1 MYLKYITGAKKIKI
15 KKNKKKRIYTSAFES
30 AGIGTFKLYWP
41 DTYSSA
47 FVNAGIGT
55 AYASVFKNAGIDRS
69 FKLYWFKIYTSNF
82 YNAGISSAYAS
93 AFKSAG
99 IGLESIEF
107 KRPIPALLKALA

>member
-1 MYLKYITGAKKIKI
+1 MYLKYITGAI
-15 KKNKKKRIYTSAFES
+15 KNKKKRRIYTSAFES

-55 AYASVFKNAGIDRS
+55 AYAS
-69 FKLYWFKIYTSNF
+69 
-82 YNAGISSAYAS
+82 

-99 IGLESIEF
+99 IGLLNSIDS
-107 KRPIPALLKALA
+107 RPIPALLKALV